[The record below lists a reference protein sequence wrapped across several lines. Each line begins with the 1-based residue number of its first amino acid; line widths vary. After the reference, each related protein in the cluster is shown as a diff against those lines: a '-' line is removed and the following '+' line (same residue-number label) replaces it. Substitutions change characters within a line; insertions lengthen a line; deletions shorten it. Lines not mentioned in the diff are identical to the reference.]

1 MRGTGGAC
9 GQPRGAPARPGY
21 GGRVPL
27 RPDPGRAASA
37 RARLEALRDAV
48 AEVEDDVL
56 GCLVV
61 TGEPEAQRVLDGWLD
76 QVADTVRAVGESA
89 AEVVRDLDR
98 LAPDD
103 GSAGG
108 WTAGSAS
115 GAADAPASALPR
127 EESR

>member
-1 MRGTGGAC
+1 M
-9 GQPRGAPARPGY
+9 
-21 GGRVPL
+21 PL

-48 AEVEDDVL
+48 TEVEDDVL

-103 GSAGG
+103 GSAD
-108 WTAGSAS
+108 GSDT
-115 GAADAPASALPR
+115 GAAGTPASVLPG